1 MNNNALFGNVEL
13 PKDITSFFENMVFG
27 HNFKEGFHCSFNA
40 PLSHFTYR
48 LSFFENMVFGHN
60 FKEGFHCSFNAP
72 LSHFTYRFN
81 APSTSQLFYL
91 IRSTYWYYHAPEFGE
106 IPSNPL

>member
-27 HNFKEGFHCSFNA
+27 HNFKEGF
-40 PLSHFTYR
+40 Y
-48 LSFFENMVFGHN
+48 
-60 FKEGFHCSFNAP
+60 CSFNAP

-81 APSTSQLFYL
+81 APSTSQLFYI